1 MNKVYSIWFYNHRY
15 FDDDIP
21 VRSFGM
27 REFSSLSQ
35 NCVSLTPNRQTQ
47 PKYIEEADLLEVIII
62 ELPKIRNIKDNHDL
76 IDILYL
82 LCGGNM
88 QTQRYKELF
97 SMTDKEVLDMNKD
110 DFYVLQ

>member
-1 MNKVYSIWFYNHRY
+1 
-15 FDDDIP
+15 
-21 VRSFGM
+21 M